1 MFQKIDI
8 EVLCFSLVHW
18 MCFSGP
24 GSELDMVRY
33 QIMKEGYLDCKSKYL
48 GMVSHWETNYF
59 ALTGR
64 GLFHYARQGDKEP
77 KMIYELSASNCGG
90 CRRVS
95 DEEQRFAFEVS
106 EMTSPFVEKLGGENR
121 NLCKEKNMLPNIY
134 LNFTFTII

>member
-1 MFQKIDI
+1 
-8 EVLCFSLVHW
+8 

-33 QIMKEGYLDCKSKYL
+33 QIVKEGYLDCKSKYL

-64 GLFHYARQGDKEP
+64 GLLHYARQGDKEP
-77 KMIYELSASNCGG
+77 KMIYELNASNCGG

-95 DEEQRFAFEVS
+95 VEEQRFAFEVS
-106 EMTSPFVEKLGGENR
+106 NIGEARLTFGHANANFSVFINR
-121 NLCKEKNMLPNIY
+121 IRNKFLKK
-134 LNFTFTII
+134 